1 MVLLAVLGVTCEEEV
16 VIVEVS
22 ELAVEQTVTL
32 QLLSRREN
40 AATFGAL
47 RREKE
52 RERRRRLNFLNRACG
67 IETRGAE
74 CVFKYLIDEKRCHK
88 FPWFED
94 IHHLTDELVV
104 GCLGEVGF
112 KADVRELWLGGDVNR
127 PVSSLEKQDEMR
139 SNGACGRGEADV

>member
-1 MVLLAVLGVTCEEEV
+1 MVLLAVLGVTGKEEL

-47 RREKE
+47 
-52 RERRRRLNFLNRACG
+52 
-67 IETRGAE
+67 
-74 CVFKYLIDEKRCHK
+74 IDEKRSHK

-94 IHHLTDELVV
+94 IHHLTDELIV

-112 KADVRELWLGGDVNR
+112 KADVRELWLGGDMNR
-127 PVSSLEKQDEMR
+127 PVSSISLHSVHRVSTRVEH
-139 SNGACGRGEADV
+139 CGIDH